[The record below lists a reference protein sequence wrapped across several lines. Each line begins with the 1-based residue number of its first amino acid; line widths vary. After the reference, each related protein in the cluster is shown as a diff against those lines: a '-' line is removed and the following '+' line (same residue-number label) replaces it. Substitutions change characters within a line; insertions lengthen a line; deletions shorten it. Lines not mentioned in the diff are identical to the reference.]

1 MLATEDRI
9 NLRTTPERKQYIAK
23 AASYCGTTLSAFLL
37 DSAEERAREIM
48 KEQTQ
53 IQLSTKDWQAFEKIL
68 DQAETK
74 PRPKLEQLIKD
85 HS

>member
-1 MLATEDRI
+1 MHVEDRI

-37 DSAEERAREIM
+37 DSAEQRARKVM

-53 IQLSTKDWQAFEKIL
+53 IELSAKDWQTFEKIR
-68 DQAETK
+68 DEAETK
-74 PRPKLEQLIKD
+74 PRPKLKKLVEE

>member
-1 MLATEDRI
+1 MIVEDRI

-37 DSAEERAREIM
+37 DSAEQRAREVM

-53 IQLSTKDWQAFEKIL
+53 IELSAKDWQAFEKIL
-68 DQAETK
+68 DEAEAK
-74 PRPKLEQLIKD
+74 PRPKLKKLIED
-85 HS
+85 HL

>member
-1 MLATEDRI
+1 MQIEDRI

-37 DSAEERAREIM
+37 DSAEQRAREVM

-53 IQLSTKDWQAFEKIL
+53 IQLSAKDWQAFEKIL
-68 DQAETK
+68 DEAEIK
-74 PRPKLEQLIKD
+74 PRPKLKKLIEN
-85 HS
+85 HL

>member
-1 MLATEDRI
+1 MQVEDRI

-37 DSAEERAREIM
+37 DSAEQRAREVM

-53 IQLSTKDWQAFEKIL
+53 IQLSAKDWQAFEKIL
-68 DQAETK
+68 DEAETK
-74 PRPKLEQLIKD
+74 PRPKLKKLIED
-85 HS
+85 YL